1 MILKRYN
8 QLFEADVKDNKGV
21 PSDYIEGVEQKG
33 REQFGYNGPNPM
45 EMREMMEAIH
55 NILRIQDGKEERLTE
70 IGKSIIEE
78 YYGSILDGVK
88 LDIKIVKPN
97 DPEKREMVEKMFD
110 EDDQEEQEEQ
120 EPEFESPE
128 IEVPDVFPVDVDEV
142 DKRKILNNLM
152 QGEAQNVHSM
162 MHTKR
167 DEIDAVNSSLLNFY
181 TRLLDINRKFD
192 WMDSANLEEMMKQN
206 PDFANAEEVEWE
218 EDENGEQTPVIKVR
232 CLDLPMLIHETV
244 KDIYELIMAN
254 AIPENAE
261 MARKIIEETDSLQ
274 NEKEDIKFGPF
285 IAADIRDFFTDYID
299 RKTNVSLVDIP
310 NLREFI
316 YGYMVELEASKFL
329 ELTYAILS
337 DDKDMADDLIK
348 KYDIVEP
355 AIADATGE
363 SEEQIEPSYV
373 EEPEELSTMS
383 IDDLIGGP
391 KASDEPLTPPKEEKP
406 EDRSKK
412 LSGMGINKL
421 NYELNKA
428 IDSEDWEYAKE
439 VQAMMQRKGLAD

>member
-1 MILKRYN
+1 MILKKYSE
-8 QLFEADVKDNKGV
+8 LFEADVKDNKGV

-45 EMREMMEAIH
+45 EMREMMETMHSIM
-55 NILRIQDGKEERLTE
+55 RIQDGNEEKLTE
-70 IGKSIIEE
+70 IGKAIIEE
-78 YYGSILDGVK
+78 YYGSILDDVK

-110 EDDQEEQEEQ
+110 EEEQEEEQEEQ
-120 EPEFESPE
+120 EPGIESPE

-162 MHTKR
+162 MHTKK
-167 DEIDAVNSSLLNFY
+167 DEIDEVDDFLLDLY
-181 TRLLDINRKFD
+181 TRLLEINRKFD
-192 WMDSANLEEMMKQN
+192 WMDRADLEEMMKQN
-206 PDFANAEEVEWE
+206 PDMANAEEVEWE
-218 EDENGEQTPVIKVR
+218 EDEDGEQTPVIKVR

-244 KDIYELIMAN
+244 KGIYELIMAN

-261 MARKIIEETDSLQ
+261 MARKVIEETDSLK

-363 SEEQIEPSYV
+363 LEEIESSYDED
-373 EEPEELSTMS
+373 EEVSTMN
-383 IDDLIGGP
+383 IDDIIGGP
-391 KASDEPLTPPKEEKP
+391 KSSDEPLTPPKEEEPK
-406 EDRSKK
+406 DRSKK
-412 LSGMGINKL
+412 LASMGKNQL
-421 NYELNKA
+421 NFELNKA
-428 IDSEDWEYAKE
+428 IDNEDWEYAKE
-439 VQAMMQRKGLAD
+439 IQAMMQRKGLMD